1 MKILTILLAV
11 CAAVTARP
19 DILDVKTTSK
29 PCVTKAK
36 TSRVGIL
43 EDKVAASRPNEP
55 GVPVDPEV
63 PPQGK
68 PKVPDMADLKTMI
81 LLAVLVVAA
90 ARPGVYD
97 GVPSPTPCVTKEK
110 TSGVAD
116 PGEKPAA
123 GRQNEPTTPS
133 SPELPP
139 AGKPTVSVQV
149 PPFPA
154 NPETS
159 TALPVS
165 LAPAT
170 PKNMDTSSTVQ
181 VLDKPTVVSPG
192 SLPLVNFLSNNLP
205 IFPSLYYPSSI
216 FKSSHFPFYPV
227 PSSLP
232 IGEDVCFTFGTTVL
246 CFPFSAGFPSPYFP
260 LSSVGTR
267 PQQGFPTTDPVT
279 SMSTAGASFGNV
291 MNTAQGSLV
300 TGRHPVY
307 AFAPEYSS
315 VNDLSKTI
323 LLAVFAVAVARPQI
337 LDDVPS
343 TTPHVPN
350 VKTSGSADLEDRS
363 LINVPSSQLPFLL
376 PVEHLPDPY
385 YPLNTAKTTQLPIY
399 TARSNFLF
407 SSGDTTFPFSTSA
420 LCFLSDVSVPYTYPP
435 LSSFVTSPQYGFPIR
450 NPVTGLYAI
459 DFSSDNGGSFGNVM
473 NTAQEAAMVNRPSI
487 YVFAPEYLSFNDVRE
502 AILLAAFAVAAA
514 RPNILDDL
522 SSATPHETNVKTCG
536 GADLQDR
543 SLIGVPSSNLPVHP
557 NPCYPFNTVK
567 TTQLPIYTAPSSL
580 PIRSGDTTFP
590 FGTSA
595 LCFLSDVGVPY
606 TYPFLSSVVTSPQYG
621 FPMRNPVTGLQT
633 VFVSPDNSGSFSNVM
648 NTAQEAVMV
657 NRPSIYVFA
666 PEYLSLNDLGERI
679 LLALFAVAAARP
691 NILDDVPS
699 ATPQKYYE
707 EKDYN
712 TTHTNTTKKKEY
724 LNKNI
729 WKSTT
734 STTTKL
740 PVNLITNYSSTN
752 NIPEVILSAVLA
764 LAVAI
769 PVDAEVECETSAE
782 TSHAVSLEDKAA
794 DSGESKPAVITF
806 GKPGM
811 TAAAVTETPGVIE
824 GGPTAVPATWSPE
837 AITFGGV
844 PVRLPAQGPAAAL
857 SLYPD
862 TFSFAGVP
870 VKIAS
875 SSTLKDVTN
884 FGQIPLPV
892 MSAGRN

>member
-1 MKILTILLAV
+1 MRTLV
-11 CAAVTARP
+11 
-19 DILDVKTTSK
+19 
-29 PCVTKAK
+29 
-36 TSRVGIL
+36 
-43 EDKVAASRPNEP
+43 
-55 GVPVDPEV
+55 
-63 PPQGK
+63 
-68 PKVPDMADLKTMI
+68 I

-90 ARPGVYD
+90 ARPRVYD

-133 SPELPP
+133 SPEVPP

-165 LAPAT
+165 LTPAT
-170 PKNMDTSSTVQ
+170 PKNVDTSSTVQ

-192 SLPLVNFLSNNLP
+192 SLPLVNFLPNNLP
-205 IFPSLYYPSSI
+205 IFPSMYYPSSI

-260 LSSVGTR
+260 LSSVLTR

-279 SMSTAGASFGNV
+279 SLSTAGASFGNV

-300 TGRHPVY
+300 TVRHPVY

-337 LDDVPS
+337 LDDVSS

-350 VKTSGSADLEDRS
+350 VKTSGSADLEDIS

-376 PVEHLPDPY
+376 PVEHLPDHY

-399 TARSNFLF
+399 TARSNLLF

-420 LCFLSDVSVPYTYPP
+420 LCFLSDISVPYTYPP

-473 NTAQEAAMVNRPSI
+473 NTAQEAVMVNRPSI

-502 AILLAAFAVAAA
+502 TILLAAFAVAAA

-522 SSATPHETNVKTCG
+522 SSATPHETNVKSSG

-543 SLIGVPSSNLPVHP
+543 SLIGVPSSNLPVFP
-557 NPCYPFNTVK
+557 NPYYPFNIVK

-580 PIRSGDTTFP
+580 PISSGDTTFP

-633 VFVSPDNSGSFSNVM
+633 VFVSPDNSGSFGNVM

-666 PEYLSLNDLGERI
+666 PEYLSLNNLGERI

-699 ATPQKYYE
+699 ATPQVSNVKTSGSADLQDRSLIGVASSNLPVYPNPYYPF
-707 EKDYN
+707 
-712 TTHTNTTKKKEY
+712 HTV
-724 LNKNI
+724 
-729 WKSTT
+729 KSTQLPIYT
-734 STTTKL
+734 SPSSL
-740 PVNLITNYSSTN
+740 P
-752 NIPEVILSAVLA
+752 VILSAVLA

-782 TSHAVSLEDKAA
+782 TSRAVSLEDKAA